1 MNRFD
6 LGSFLWGCV
15 FVVVGGALWAE
26 QLGWWDLDFSSIRY
40 LGPVLLLV
48 IGVIVF
54 ATSFRS
60 RPEA

>member
-6 LGSFLWGCV
+6 LGSFLWGIF
-15 FVVVGGALWAE
+15 FVVVGAGLWAE

-40 LGPVLLLV
+40 LGPILLLV
-48 IGVIVF
+48 VGVIVF

-60 RPEA
+60 RSEA